1 MKRTII
7 CLLAL
12 CLLFTGCTFRK
23 TVRPSETPGSTEFL
37 PKTSDVTEAPTE
49 EPLPE
54 PKPET
59 TAEPIPEHSRGHIW
73 LYGENHSDPKC
84 LKKELEIWGGF
95 YAEGMRDL
103 IIEMPY
109 YTAELLNEWMRS
121 DSNHI
126 LNEIYWDWDGTQAYS
141 TDYLHFFQ
149 QIKEDYPETV
159 FHGTDVGHQY
169 KTTGKRYLD
178 ALKEA
183 GREGSAEFA
192 RAAEIIEQGKQYYK
206 ALQSDYRE
214 NCMAANFIWEF
225 DKLGGKDVMAIYGA
239 AHTDPY
245 SMDYYG
251 RVDSM
256 AKQLAAIYGEALH
269 TKDLRFADP
278 IRTDRI
284 VVCGKEYEATYFGR
298 MQSQDYGSNVVLPDN
313 IQYLDFWILE
323 NAYEDF
329 SSFPTV
335 LYEGEEVLV
344 PFSQFPMEI
353 TEGQIIRIEGRMQD
367 GTTECEYYCSDGSV
381 YQDAPAARQIE
392 VEAFVNED

>member
-1 MKRTII
+1 MKKTII

-12 CLLFTGCTFRK
+12 CLLFSGCASRETAQ
-23 TVRPSETPGSTEFL
+23 PSETPT
-37 PKTSDVTEAPTE
+37 
-49 EPLPE
+49 
-54 PKPET
+54 
-59 TAEPIPEHSRGHIW
+59 EPIPVHSKGQIW

-84 LKKELEIWGGF
+84 LKKELEIWGAF

-103 IIEMPY
+103 FIEMPF
-109 YTAELLNEWMRS
+109 YTAELLNEWMHS
-121 DSNHI
+121 DSDRI
-126 LNEIYWDWDGTQAYS
+126 LTEIYWDWEGTEAYS
-141 TDYLHFFQ
+141 TDYLKFFR
-149 QIKEDYPETV
+149 QIKENYPETV

-183 GREGSAEFA
+183 GKEGAAEYA
-192 RAAEIIEQGKQYYK
+192 RAVEIKEQGKQYYK

-225 DKLGGKDVMAIYGA
+225 DRLGDKDVMGIYGA

-256 AKQLAAIYGEALH
+256 AKQLAACYGEALH
-269 TKDLRFADP
+269 TTDLRYADP
-278 IRTDRI
+278 VRTDRI

-298 MQSQDYGSNVVLPDN
+298 MLPDDYGPNVEFPDG

-329 SSFPTV
+329 SSFPSV
-335 LYEGEEVLV
+335 LYEGEEALV
-344 PFSQFPMEI
+344 PFSQFPMKI
-353 TEGQIIRIEGRMQD
+353 TEGQIIRIEGGMQD
-367 GTTECEYYCSDGSV
+367 GTIGCEYYCSDGSV
-381 YQDAPAARQIE
+381 YQGVPAARQIE
-392 VEAFVNED
+392 VKEG